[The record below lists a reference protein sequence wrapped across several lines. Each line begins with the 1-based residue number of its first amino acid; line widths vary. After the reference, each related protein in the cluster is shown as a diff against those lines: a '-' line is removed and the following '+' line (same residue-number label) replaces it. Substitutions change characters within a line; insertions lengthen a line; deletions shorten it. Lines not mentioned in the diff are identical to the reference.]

1 MATIAIPETA
11 EQTAVPVWLNKS
23 VKKMEDEMVAAH
35 GEETRARAR
44 RGINQVA
51 AFWRDSDGDQS
62 VFEEFVRLHFAA
74 SPAGVGPLFQ
84 RFEVLFEQLDGHMHE
99 IYRTFREQLDLD
111 LGPVLPV
118 DEMFGGYYPGAHMT
132 DDMFD
137 NKLAFVVLL
146 NFPLT
151 TLEERTAG
159 AAQRSRREWAEIR
172 LAQRFDKR
180 IPAWVNQAVTQAEA
194 VSGRYI
200 SEYNIWM
207 HHLLDEDGA
216 GKRLFPAKMRLLSH
230 WGLRDEIKSN
240 YRSADNG
247 LRKQRMIQRV
257 MEQIIQQTIP
267 RAVIDNPTVD
277 WNPFTN
283 VVTGTTVKDWN
294 DFAPPNLP
302 PSNEPEP
309 DIRYAMLLKTFHAAA
324 KADPYSPTAPTH
336 IARRFDEDREIP
348 EPRVKAMLEQVLTS
362 PLMGR
367 VADLITSRLGRPLEP
382 FDIWYSGFRPA
393 SPYTDEELNQIVEKK
408 YPKPLA
414 YERDIPNLLGKLGF
428 SSQRAEYLAG
438 KISVDPARGSGH
450 AMSAGMRSEKTHLRT
465 RVAKTG
471 MDYQSFNVAAH
482 EMGHN
487 VEQVLSLNDVD
498 STLMRGVPNTSFTEA
513 FAFLFQ
519 GHDLELLDLPAPDAR
534 SKAEKILNDFWA
546 TCEISAVAL
555 VDMAVWHWM
564 YDHRD
569 ASPADLKQAVV
580 QIARDTWNRFYAP
593 IFGVRDVILLAVY
606 SHMIDT
612 FLYLPDYPIGHLIS
626 FQIEEQMEKAGSIGP
641 EFERMA
647 TMGRLTP
654 DLWMTKATGKPVGA
668 EALLAATEKS
678 LEAVTRG

>member
-1 MATIAIPETA
+1 L
-11 EQTAVPVWLNKS
+11 QTEL
-23 VKKMEDEMVAAH
+23 VALH
-35 GEETRARAR
+35 GESVRERAA
-44 RGINQVA
+44 RGIRQVGQ
-51 AFWRDSDGDQS
+51 FWRDADGDRS
-62 VFEEFVRLHFAA
+62 VFEDFVRMHFAA
-74 SPAGVGPLFQ
+74 TPAAVDALFH
-84 RFEVLFEQLDGHMHE
+84 RFESLFEQLEGHMHE
-99 IYRTFREQLDLD
+99 IYRGFREQLDLD

-132 DDMFD
+132 DDMFE

-151 TLEERTAG
+151 TLEERIAG
-159 AAQRSRREWAEIR
+159 AGQRSRREWAEIR

-200 SEYNIWM
+200 SEYDIWM
-207 HHLLDEDGA
+207 HHLVDDS
-216 GKRLFPAKMRLLSH
+216 GKRFFPPKMRLLSH

-240 YRSADNG
+240 YRSAENG
-247 LRKQRMIQRV
+247 LQKQRIIQRV
-257 MEQIIQQTIP
+257 MEHVIEQTIP
-267 RAVIDNPTVD
+267 QIVINNPAVD
-277 WNPFTN
+277 WNPLTN
-283 VVTGTTVKDWN
+283 RV
-294 DFAPPNLP
+294 APAAAHDADDAPQQITID
-302 PSNEPEP
+302 SKPEP
-309 DIRYAMLLKTFHAAA
+309 DTRYAMLLKTFVAAA

-362 PLMGR
+362 PLMAR
-367 VADLITSRLGRPLEP
+367 VAGLIKSRLGRPLEP

-393 SPYTDEELNQIVEKK
+393 SPHSDAELNEIVSRR
-408 YPKPLA
+408 YPDPGS

-428 SSQRAEYLAG
+428 SSQRAQYLAG

-450 AMSAGMRSEKTHLRT
+450 AMSAGMRSEKAHLRT

-487 VEQVLSLNDVD
+487 VEQVFSLNNVD

-519 GHDLELLDLPAPDAR
+519 GHDLELLDLPAPDAL
-534 SKAEKILNDFWA
+534 SKGEKILNDFWA

-564 YDHRD
+564 YDHRE
-569 ASPADLKQAVV
+569 ATPAELKQAVIR
-580 QIARDTWNRFYAP
+580 IAKETWNQFYAP
-593 IFGVRDVILLAVY
+593 IFGIRDVILLAVY

-626 FQIEEQMEKAGSIGP
+626 FQIEEQMEKGGSIGP

-668 EALLAATEKS
+668 EALLSAAQKA
-678 LEAVTRG
+678 LDAVEQARN

>member
-1 MATIAIPETA
+1 VATVALPETP
-11 EQTAVPVWLNKS
+11 QNAVPEWTKDSASKLQT
-23 VKKMEDEMVAAH
+23 ELVALH
-35 GEETRARAR
+35 GESVRERAA
-44 RGINQVA
+44 RGIRQVGQ
-51 AFWRDSDGDQS
+51 FWRDADGDRS
-62 VFEEFVRLHFAA
+62 VFEDFVRMHFAA
-74 SPAGVGPLFQ
+74 TPAAVDALFH
-84 RFEVLFEQLDGHMHE
+84 RFESLFEQLEGHMHE
-99 IYRTFREQLDLD
+99 IYRGFREQLDLD

-132 DDMFD
+132 DDMFE

-151 TLEERTAG
+151 TLEERIAG
-159 AAQRSRREWAEIR
+159 AGQRSRREWAEIR

-200 SEYNIWM
+200 SEYDIWM
-207 HHLLDEDGA
+207 HHLVDDS
-216 GKRLFPAKMRLLSH
+216 GKRFFPPKMRLLSH

-240 YRSADNG
+240 YRSAENG
-247 LRKQRMIQRV
+247 LQKQRIIQRV
-257 MEQIIQQTIP
+257 MEHVIEQTIP
-267 RAVIDNPTVD
+267 QIVINNPAVD
-277 WNPFTN
+277 WNPLTN
-283 VVTGTTVKDWN
+283 RV
-294 DFAPPNLP
+294 APAAAHDADDAPQQITID
-302 PSNEPEP
+302 SKPEP
-309 DIRYAMLLKTFHAAA
+309 DTRYAMLLKTFVAAA

-362 PLMGR
+362 PLMAR
-367 VADLITSRLGRPLEP
+367 VAGLIKSRLGRPLEP

-393 SPYTDEELNQIVEKK
+393 SPHSDAELNEIVSRR
-408 YPKPLA
+408 YPDPGS

-428 SSQRAEYLAG
+428 SSQRAQYLAG

-450 AMSAGMRSEKTHLRT
+450 AMSAGMRSEKAHLRT

-487 VEQVLSLNDVD
+487 VEQVFSLNNVD

-519 GHDLELLDLPAPDAR
+519 GHDLELLDLPAPDAL
-534 SKAEKILNDFWA
+534 SKGEKILNDFWA

-564 YDHRD
+564 YDHRE
-569 ASPADLKQAVV
+569 ATPAELKQAVIR
-580 QIARDTWNRFYAP
+580 IAKETWNQFYAP
-593 IFGVRDVILLAVY
+593 IFGIRDVILLAVY

-626 FQIEEQMEKAGSIGP
+626 FQIEEQMEKGGSIGP

-668 EALLAATEKS
+668 EALLSAAQKA
-678 LEAVTRG
+678 LDAVEQARN